1 MTKGHR
7 VSIRVTYATGAS
19 IAGAA
24 LQVGWQPP
32 DPSMLARAVRAA
44 RHAGVAI
51 VFANDV
57 SSEGMDRPSLEL
69 PGDQN
74 RLIEAVAAA
83 NPRTVVVLHTAGPVL
98 MPWLS
103 RVAGVLEAWY
113 PGQRSGA
120 AIAATLFG
128 KSDPSGH
135 LPVTFPRTASQGP
148 TANHPERYPGV
159 DNVAHYSE
167 GIFVGYR
174 YYDRHRQRPLFPFG
188 YGLSYTTFT
197 LKGLKVMRQGTGYR
211 ATVRLRNAGRVAGAE
226 VVQAY
231 LRFPA
236 AAGEPPRQL
245 KAYAKVFLKPGG
257 ATTVPLSVPRSAFEY
272 WSARRAMWTVVR
284 GRYGLYVG
292 TSSRDLPLSSTIRVR

>member
-1 MTKGHR
+1 
-7 VSIRVTYATGAS
+7 
-19 IAGAA
+19 
-24 LQVGWQPP
+24 
-32 DPSMLARAVRAA
+32 
-44 RHAGVAI
+44 
-51 VFANDV
+51 
-57 SSEGMDRPSLEL
+57 
-69 PGDQN
+69 
-74 RLIEAVAAA
+74 
-83 NPRTVVVLHTAGPVL
+83 

-103 RVAGVLEAWY
+103 RVSGVLEAWY

-211 ATVRLRNAGRVAGAE
+211 ATVRLRNAGCVAGAE

-245 KAYAKVFLKPGG
+245 KAYAKVFLKPGV
-257 ATTVPLSVPRSAFEY
+257 ATTVPLSLPRSSFEY
-272 WSARRAMWTVVR
+272 WSAARGRWTVAP

>member
-1 MTKGHR
+1 M
-7 VSIRVTYATGAS
+7 
-19 IAGAA
+19 
-24 LQVGWQPP
+24 
-32 DPSMLARAVRAA
+32 
-44 RHAGVAI
+44 
-51 VFANDV
+51 FANDV

-148 TANHPERYPGV
+148 RPPPQRYPR
-159 DNVAHYSE
+159 AWTTSRHYSE

-174 YYDRHRQRPLFPFG
+174 YYDRTTKRPLFPFG
-188 YGLSYTTFT
+188 FGLSYTSFT
-197 LKGLKVMRQGTGYR
+197 LSRLKVERARQGAYR
-211 ATVRLRNAGRVAGAE
+211 ATVRLSNTGHRGRCRG
-226 VVQAY
+226 
-231 LRFPA
+231 R
-236 AAGEPPRQL
+236 
-245 KAYAKVFLKPGG
+245 PG
-257 ATTVPLSVPRSAFEY
+257 LRSA
-272 WSARRAMWTVVR
+272 SRPSRASRR
-284 GRYGLYVG
+284 G
-292 TSSRDLPLSSTIRVR
+292 S